1 MMCIEDPFDLKMFL
15 RISGA
20 LGQSIINIPNKI
32 RQLQKNPQSLP
43 DPNLCQGP
51 IHLHL
56 KIRN

>member
-1 MMCIEDPFDLKMFL
+1 MMCIEDHFDLKMFL

-20 LGQSIINIPNKI
+20 LRQSFINTPNKI
-32 RQLQKNPQSLP
+32 LELQKNPQSLP

>member
-1 MMCIEDPFDLKMFL
+1 MMCIEDHFDLKMFQ

-20 LGQSIINIPNKI
+20 LGQSFINTPNKI
-32 RQLQKNPQSLP
+32 LELQKNPQSLP